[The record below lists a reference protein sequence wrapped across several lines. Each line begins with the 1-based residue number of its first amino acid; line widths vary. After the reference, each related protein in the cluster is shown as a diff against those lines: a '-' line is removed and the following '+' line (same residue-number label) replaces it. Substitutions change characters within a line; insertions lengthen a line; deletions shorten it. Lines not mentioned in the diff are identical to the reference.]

1 MDSNRYEYGGVPVTD
16 LIARFAKVYS
26 GAVYDALE
34 HMGFPYQALAQDI
47 KPIRPDMII
56 AGPAFTI
63 KGIPSPNPDP
73 NLLERRIRFF
83 AEMKDLGLP
92 VIDTRDCSFD
102 TQVAHYGELNAALG
116 KSCGAVGALVDG
128 GCRDTGM
135 LLKRNFPV
143 CCRYQ
148 TPVEA
153 FGRWTYAEWQIPIGL
168 RGAISSIVT
177 VNPGDFIFADLDG
190 AIVIPHDVVCPVLER
205 AEKFVDT
212 EGKERAEFF
221 ADGSDPIAVYRKYG
235 RL

>member
-1 MDSNRYEYGGVPVTD
+1 MDRKKYEYRVPVEE
-16 LIARFAKVYS
+16 LILRYSRVYS

-34 HMGFPYQALAQDI
+34 HLGFPHQALAQDI
-47 KPIRPDMII
+47 KPIRPDMTIV
-56 AGPAFTI
+56 GPAFTI
-63 KGIPSPNPDP
+63 KGIPSPIPDEG
-73 NLLERRIRFF
+73 LLERRIRFF
-83 AEMKDLGLP
+83 SDMKALGCP

-128 GCRDTGM
+128 GCRDTGL

-153 FGRWTYAEWQIPIGL
+153 FRRWIYAEWQIPIGL
-168 RGAISSIVT
+168 RGAISSIVI
-177 VNPGDFIFADLDG
+177 VNPGDFIFGDLDG
-190 AIVIPHDVVCPVLER
+190 VVVIPHDAIIEVLER
-205 AEKFVDT
+205 SEKFVDT

-221 ADGSDPIAVYRKYG
+221 TPGADPIAVYRKYG

>member
-1 MDSNRYEYGGVPVTD
+1 MDPKKYEYGIPVEE
-16 LIARFAKVYS
+16 LIRRYS
-26 GAVYDALE
+26 RLYTGAAFDALE
-34 HMGFPYQALAQDI
+34 HLGFPHQGLAQDI
-47 KPIRPDMII
+47 KPIRQDMII
-56 AGPAFTI
+56 VGPAFTI
-63 KGIPSPNPDP
+63 KGIPSPTPDEG
-73 NLLERRIRFF
+73 LLERRIRFF
-83 AEMKDLGLP
+83 SDMKALGCP

-128 GCRDTGM
+128 GCRDTGL

-153 FGRWTYAEWQIPIGL
+153 FRRWTYAEWQIPIGL
-168 RGAISSIVT
+168 RGAITSIVT
-177 VNPGDFIFADLDG
+177 VNPGDFIFGDLDG
-190 AIVIPHDVVCPVLER
+190 VVVIPHDVVVEVLER

-212 EGKERAEFF
+212 EGKERDEFF
-221 ADGSDPIAVYRKYG
+221 TPGADVIAVYRKYG